1 MNFDLNQY
9 LGKWYEIARI
19 KNNFQPDMEQ
29 VTAQYNLI
37 RDNYIEII
45 NSGLIG
51 DKPFQIIGRAVPTDK
66 DKTLKI
72 HFPPDIYSYYN
83 ILFVDD
89 NYQYALV
96 SGNSKDYLWI
106 LSRTPELD
114 KNIVDK
120 LIDIAKKEDFN
131 TNDLIFTKQVLD

>member
-1 MNFDLNQY
+1 MNFDINQY

-19 KNNFQPDMEQ
+19 KNNFQPDMKQ

-51 DKPFQIIGRAVPTDK
+51 NKPFQIIGRAVPTDK

-72 HFPPDIYSYYN
+72 HFEPDVYSYYN

-114 KNIVDK
+114 KNITDK
-120 LIDIAKKEDFN
+120 LIDIAKENDFN
-131 TNDLIFTKQVLD
+131 VNDILFTKQVLD

>member
-1 MNFDLNQY
+1 MKFDINKY

-19 KNNFQPDMEQ
+19 ENEFQPKMEQ

-37 RDNYIEII
+37 RENYIEII
-45 NSGLIG
+45 NSGYFN
-51 DKPFQIIGRAVPTDK
+51 DKLVHTIGRAVPTDNER
-66 DKTLKI
+66 TLKVY
-72 HFPPDIYSYYN
+72 FQPDIYSFYN

-106 LSRTPELD
+106 LSRTPDLD

-131 TNDLIFTKQVLD
+131 TSDLIFTKQVLD

>member
-1 MNFDLNQY
+1 MKFDINQY

-19 KNNFQPDMEQ
+19 ENEFQPKMEQ

-37 RDNYIEII
+37 RENYIEII
-45 NSGLIG
+45 NSGYFN
-51 DKPFQIIGRAVPTDK
+51 DKLVHTIGRAVPTDNER
-66 DKTLKI
+66 TLKV
-72 HFPPDIYSYYN
+72 HFQPDIYSFYN

-131 TNDLIFTKQVLD
+131 TSDLIFTKQVLD

>member
-1 MNFDLNQY
+1 MKFDINQY

-19 KNNFQPDMEQ
+19 ENEFQPKMEQ

-37 RDNYIEII
+37 RENYIEII
-45 NSGLIG
+45 NSGYI
-51 DKPFQIIGRAVPTDK
+51 KNKQIQIIGRAVPSDK
-66 DKTLKI
+66 ETTLKI
-72 HFPPDIYSYYN
+72 HFAPDVYSFYN

-120 LIDIAKKEDFN
+120 LIDIAKKEDFK
-131 TNDLIFTKQVLD
+131 TSDLIFTKQVLD

>member
-1 MNFDLNQY
+1 MKFDINQY

-19 KNNFQPDMEQ
+19 ENEFQPKMEQ

-37 RDNYIEII
+37 RENYIEII
-45 NSGLIG
+45 NSGYFN
-51 DKPFQIIGRAVPTDK
+51 DKLVHIIGRAVPTDNER
-66 DKTLKI
+66 TLKV
-72 HFPPDIYSYYN
+72 HFQPDIYSFYN

-106 LSRTPELD
+106 LSRTPRLEERA
-114 KNIVDK
+114 KNVLLSEASIRGYDISK
-120 LIDIAKKEDFN
+120 LIWVDQRVE
-131 TNDLIFTKQVLD
+131 

>member
-51 DKPFQIIGRAVPTDK
+51 DKPFQIIGRAVPTDNER
-66 DKTLKI
+66 TLKV
-72 HFPPDIYSYYN
+72 HFAPDIYSYYN

-131 TNDLIFTKQVLD
+131 INDLIFTKQVLD

>member
-1 MNFDLNQY
+1 MKFDINKY

-19 KNNFQPDMEQ
+19 ENEFQPKMEK

-37 RDNYIEII
+37 RENYIEII
-45 NSGLIG
+45 NSGYIK
-51 DKPFQIIGRAVPTDK
+51 DNIVNIIGRAVPTDK
-66 DKTLKI
+66 DTTLKV
-72 HFPPDIYSYYN
+72 HFLPDVYSYYN

-96 SGNSKDYLWI
+96 SGDSKDYLWI

-114 KNIVDK
+114 KNISDK
-120 LIDIAKKEDFN
+120 LIDIAKKQNYNVDKIF
-131 TNDLIFTKQVLD
+131 FTKH

>member
-1 MNFDLNQY
+1 MKFDINQY

-19 KNNFQPDMEQ
+19 ENEFQPKMEQ

-37 RDNYIEII
+37 RENYIEII
-45 NSGLIG
+45 NSGYI
-51 DKPFQIIGRAVPTDK
+51 KNKQVQIIGRAVPSDK
-66 DKTLKI
+66 ETTLKI
-72 HFPPDIYSYYN
+72 HFAPDVYSFYN

-120 LIDIAKKEDFN
+120 LIDIAKKEDFK
-131 TNDLIFTKQVLD
+131 TTDLIFTKQVLD

>member
-1 MNFDLNQY
+1 MKFDINKY

-19 KNNFQPDMEQ
+19 ENEFQPKMEQ

-37 RDNYIEII
+37 RENYIEII
-45 NSGLIG
+45 NSGYFN
-51 DKPFQIIGRAVPTDK
+51 DKLVHTIGRAVLTDNER
-66 DKTLKI
+66 TLKVY
-72 HFPPDIYSYYN
+72 FQPDIYSFYN

-106 LSRTPELD
+106 LSRTPDLD

-131 TNDLIFTKQVLD
+131 TSDLIFTKQVLD

>member
-1 MNFDLNQY
+1 MKFDINQY

-19 KNNFQPDMEQ
+19 ENKFQPKMEK

-37 RDNYIEII
+37 RENYIDII
-45 NSGLIG
+45 NSGYLN
-51 DKPFQIIGRAVPTDK
+51 DKLVHTIGRAVPTDNER
-66 DKTLKI
+66 TLKV
-72 HFPPDIYSYYN
+72 HFQPDVYSYYN

-96 SGNSKDYLWI
+96 SGNSKEYLWI

-114 KNIVDK
+114 KNITDK
-120 LIDIAKKEDFN
+120 LIDIAKKNGFN
-131 TNDLIFTKQVLD
+131 VNDIVFTKQVLD

>member
-1 MNFDLNQY
+1 MKFDINQY

-19 KNNFQPDMEQ
+19 ENKFQPKMEQ

-37 RDNYIEII
+37 RENYIEII
-45 NSGLIG
+45 NSGYI
-51 DKPFQIIGRAVPTDK
+51 KNKQIQIIGRAVPSDK
-66 DKTLKI
+66 ETTLKI
-72 HFPPDIYSYYN
+72 HFAPDVYSYYN

-96 SGNSKDYLWI
+96 SGNSKEYLWI

-114 KNIVDK
+114 KNITDK
-120 LIDIAKKEDFN
+120 LIDIAKENGFN
-131 TNDLIFTKQVLD
+131 VNDIVFTKQVLD

>member
-1 MNFDLNQY
+1 MKFDINKY

-19 KNNFQPDMEQ
+19 ENEFQPKMEK

-37 RDNYIEII
+37 RENYIDII
-45 NSGLIG
+45 NSGYLN
-51 DKPFQIIGRAVPTDK
+51 DKLVHTIGRAVPTDNER
-66 DKTLKI
+66 TLKV
-72 HFPPDIYSYYN
+72 HFQPDIYSFYN

-96 SGNSKDYLWI
+96 SGNSKNYLWI

-114 KNIVDK
+114 KNITDK
-120 LIDIAKKEDFN
+120 LIDIAKENGFN
-131 TNDLIFTKQVLD
+131 VNDIVFTKQVLD

>member
-1 MNFDLNQY
+1 MNFDINQY

-19 KNNFQPDMEQ
+19 ENEFQPKMEK

-37 RDNYIEII
+37 RENYIDII
-45 NSGLIG
+45 NSGYLN
-51 DKPFQIIGRAVPTDK
+51 DKLVHTIGRAVPTDNER
-66 DKTLKI
+66 TLKV
-72 HFPPDIYSYYN
+72 HFQPDIYSFYN

-96 SGNSKDYLWI
+96 SGNSKEYLWI

-114 KNIVDK
+114 KNITDK
-120 LIDIAKKEDFN
+120 LIDIAKENGFN
-131 TNDLIFTKQVLD
+131 VNDIVFTKQVLD

>member
-1 MNFDLNQY
+1 MKFDINKY

-19 KNNFQPDMEQ
+19 ENEFQPKMEK

-37 RDNYIEII
+37 RENYIEII
-45 NSGLIG
+45 NSGYIK
-51 DKPFQIIGRAVPTDK
+51 DNIVNIIGRAVPTDK
-66 DKTLKI
+66 DTTLKV
-72 HFPPDIYSYYN
+72 HFSPDVYSYYN

-96 SGNSKDYLWI
+96 SGDSKDYLWI

-114 KNIVDK
+114 KNISDK
-120 LIDIAKKEDFN
+120 LIDIAKNQNYNVDKIF
-131 TNDLIFTKQVLD
+131 FTKH

>member
-1 MNFDLNQY
+1 MKFDINKY

-19 KNNFQPDMEQ
+19 ENEFQPKMEK

-37 RDNYIEII
+37 RENYIEII
-45 NSGLIG
+45 NSGYIK
-51 DKPFQIIGRAVPTDK
+51 DNIVNIIGRAVPTDK
-66 DKTLKI
+66 DTTLKV
-72 HFPPDIYSYYN
+72 HFSPDVYSYYN

-96 SGNSKDYLWI
+96 SGDSKDYLWI

-114 KNIVDK
+114 KNISDK
-120 LIDIAKKEDFN
+120 LIDIAKKQNYNVDKIF
-131 TNDLIFTKQVLD
+131 FTKH